1 VTYIDVLLQASLAY
15 VWSGFRGGFASISM
29 TISSLLATK
38 LQLTLVR
45 LNRLLVSPA
54 SRGMRNICNI
64 GVFIFSFDNLAQPR
78 AGALAV
84 KVIGYLLQKIA
95 DKCEAR

>member
-1 VTYIDVLLQASLAY
+1 
-15 VWSGFRGGFASISM
+15 
-29 TISSLLATK
+29 
-38 LQLTLVR
+38 
-45 LNRLLVSPA
+45 
-54 SRGMRNICNI
+54 MRNICNI